1 MYLKGIKIQFLP
13 IKIFCIRAIFNC
25 KLRINAKCWFY
36 TLQVALVSV
45 CLLSGAVH
53 GQEDK
58 NFDIKKLL
66 ELYKTAKKGG
76 FNFEKVN
83 FDAVCSL
90 SQSIKW
96 QKYSN

>member
-25 KLRINAKCWFY
+25 NVLV
-36 TLQVALVSV
+36 LQVALVSV

-90 SQSIKW
+90 SKNYQMAKI
-96 QKYSN
+96 

>member
-1 MYLKGIKIQFLP
+1 MLV
-13 IKIFCIRAIFNC
+13 
-25 KLRINAKCWFY
+25 
-36 TLQVALVSV
+36 LQVALVSV
-45 CLLSGAVH
+45 CLLAGAVH

-83 FDAVCSL
+83 FDAVSSL
-90 SQSIKW
+90 SQIIKW
-96 QKYSN
+96 QKYNNIINSYKRARNKVVNGQPIQI

>member
-1 MYLKGIKIQFLP
+1 M
-13 IKIFCIRAIFNC
+13 
-25 KLRINAKCWFY
+25 
-36 TLQVALVSV
+36 VSV
-45 CLLSGAVH
+45 CLLAGAVH

-83 FDAVCSL
+83 FDAVSSL
-90 SQSIKW
+90 SQIIKW
-96 QKYSN
+96 QKYNNTRGPWTVLPALINTEGTGHKLTKNIT

>member
-1 MYLKGIKIQFLP
+1 MLV
-13 IKIFCIRAIFNC
+13 
-25 KLRINAKCWFY
+25 
-36 TLQVALVSV
+36 LQVALVSV

-90 SQSIKW
+90 SQIIKW
-96 QKYSN
+96 QKYSNK

>member
-1 MYLKGIKIQFLP
+1 MLV
-13 IKIFCIRAIFNC
+13 
-25 KLRINAKCWFY
+25 
-36 TLQVALVSV
+36 LQVALVSV

-90 SQSIKW
+90 SQIIKW
-96 QKYSN
+96 QKYSKNSYKRARNKVVNGQPIQI

>member
-1 MYLKGIKIQFLP
+1 MLV
-13 IKIFCIRAIFNC
+13 
-25 KLRINAKCWFY
+25 
-36 TLQVALVSV
+36 LQVALVSV

-83 FDAVCSL
+83 FDAVSSL
-90 SQSIKW
+90 SQIIKW
-96 QKYSN
+96 QKYNNTSEPALLFWLGFPFTVMSRALL